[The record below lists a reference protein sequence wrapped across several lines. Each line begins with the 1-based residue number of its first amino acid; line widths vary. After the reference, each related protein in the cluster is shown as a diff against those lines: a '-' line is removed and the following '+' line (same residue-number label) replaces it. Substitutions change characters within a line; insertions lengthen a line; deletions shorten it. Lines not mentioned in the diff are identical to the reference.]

1 MACEQDYWNQM
12 YANACDQSAP
22 SLLLRP
28 RLFVDGNQW
37 CALYGENL
45 QEGVAGFG
53 DTPDKAMR
61 NFDLNWCEQKACAYR
76 SEIRGCAQKGQIT
89 MKTKREAL
97 KDNQSGSNDLLSR
110 LDRVG
115 VHPSVAAQYCKEAA
129 EEIRSM
135 RRALELIV
143 NYSGDDPYEMQ
154 ITAVAALDR
163 SR

>member
-1 MACEQDYWNQM
+1 
-12 YANACDQSAP
+12 
-22 SLLLRP
+22 
-28 RLFVDGNQW
+28 
-37 CALYGENL
+37 
-45 QEGVAGFG
+45 
-53 DTPDKAMR
+53 
-61 NFDLNWCEQKACAYR
+61 
-76 SEIRGCAQKGQIT
+76 

-154 ITAVAALDR
+154 ITAVAALNR